1 MHAVKYLAETV
12 VIAQN
17 IDPAQIEALAVELHA
32 LKGKLYIIG
41 LGGSMSNAVHM
52 AADLCKLCEIN
63 AEAFCN
69 IAEITARANDDGFH
83 TIFDGWLSRIVAAD
97 ALFVLSVGGG
107 TSRVSRAIS
116 ASVLHAKRLGA
127 KVFGIVGPNGGY
139 TAEHGDVVIRI
150 PAPDRVTPHTEAF
163 QAVIW
168 HALVS
173 HPLLQKKA
181 TVW

>member
-1 MHAVKYLAETV
+1 MHALKYLAETV

-17 IDPAQIEALAVELHA
+17 IDPEQIEALASELHA

-52 AADLCKLCEIN
+52 AADLCKLCQIN
-63 AEAFCN
+63 ADAFCN
-69 IAEITARANDDGFH
+69 IAEITARANDEGFH
-83 TIFDGWLSRIVAAD
+83 SIFSGWLDRICADD

-107 TSRVSRAIS
+107 TDAVSKSIS
-116 ASVLHAKRLGA
+116 LSVLHAKRCGA
-127 KVFGIVGPNGGY
+127 KVYGIVGPNGGY
-139 TAEHGDVVIRI
+139 TAKHSDLVIKI
-150 PAPDRVTPHTEAF
+150 PAPERMTPHTEAF

-173 HPLLQKKA
+173 HPLLQKVA
-181 TVW
+181 TTW

>member
-1 MHAVKYLAETV
+1 MHALKYLTETV

-17 IDPAQIEALAVELHA
+17 IDPEQIEALARELHA

-41 LGGSMSNAVHM
+41 LGGSMANAVHM

-69 IAEITARANDDGFH
+69 IAEITARSNDEGFD
-83 TIFDGWLSRIVAAD
+83 TIFDGWIRRLSSND
-97 ALFVLSVGGG
+97 AIFVLSVGGG
-107 TSRVSRAIS
+107 TEKVSRAIVS
-116 ASVLHAKRLGA
+116 AVLHAKRTGA
-127 KVFGIVGPNGGY
+127 KMFGIVGPEGGY
-139 TAEHGDVVIRI
+139 TAAHGDIVIRI
-150 PAPDRVTPHTEAF
+150 PAPDRITPHTEAF

-173 HPLLQKKA
+173 HPLLQKKP

>member
-1 MHAVKYLAETV
+1 MHAVKYLAETA

-17 IDPAQIEALAVELHA
+17 IDPLQIEALATELHK
-32 LKGKLYIIG
+32 LKGKLYIVG
-41 LGGSMSNAVHM
+41 LGGSMANALHM
-52 AADLCKLCEIN
+52 AADLCKLCKIN

-69 IAEITARANDDGFH
+69 IAEITARANDDGFA
-83 TIFDGWLSRIVAAD
+83 TIFSGWISRIVDTD

-107 TSRVSRAIS
+107 TDSVSRAITE
-116 ASVLHAKRLGA
+116 SVMHAKSKGA

-139 TAEHGDVVIRI
+139 TGKRGDIVIKIPSEKRI
-150 PAPDRVTPHTEAF
+150 TPHTEAF

-168 HALVS
+168 HCLVS
-173 HPLLQKKA
+173 HPLLQRMA